1 MKRRRAC
8 HSVVPIVDMKSD
20 RDFYSFLALLSSL
33 FFSVVFIS
41 VFLCALCGCFIL
53 FSCCF
58 VFFVVIIFSC
68 LGLMQLADSFVFLRF
83 YLFIFSQ
90 KLTIFPHLKN
100 CTAKGRSMKIL
111 SKYILREHA
120 GPFILSVMVITFIM
134 LLDRVLDLLNLII
147 TKHLDIWTTTQVF
160 VLSLPFMLALAIP
173 MAVLVA
179 TIMAFGRLSSDN
191 EITAF
196 KANGINIYSMMKPV
210 VIVAV
215 LISIFMIYF
224 NDHILPESN
233 YALKNLLIKI
243 SARRPTS
250 ELKPGLFT
258 ELKDYNFYFHDKSE
272 DGKRYNE
279 IVIYD
284 KNNGKY
290 PKTITSE
297 YGNIELFN
305 GGNSLNATLYNGLIH
320 EISKDD
326 PQDYTTIVFKK
337 YMIKIPD
344 LGIGVS
350 EAHLAQRG
358 DREMSSSDMKK
369 HIEELD
375 VQRQEKIKEKQK
387 YENQLTL
394 INENPEEGDNKEIS
408 KLKHLIGVR
417 DQRIYSL
424 SREISKYQVEVD
436 KKYSIAFACLV
447 FILIGAPIGMM
458 TRTNSVGMGFTVS
471 SLVFVVYYVS
481 LFAGEELA
489 DKMIIS
495 PFIGMWISNIIFT
508 IAGIYLVIYS
518 MRERKIIHLER
529 IKNIFKRKQKIEA
542 SYENN

>member
-1 MKRRRAC
+1 MKL
-8 HSVVPIVDMKSD
+8 SD
-20 RDFYSFLALLSSL
+20 
-33 FFSVVFIS
+33 
-41 VFLCALCGCFIL
+41 G
-53 FSCCF
+53 
-58 VFFVVIIFSC
+58 
-68 LGLMQLADSFVFLRF
+68 FVFLRF

-147 TKHLDIWTTTQVF
+147 TKHLDIWTTTQIF

-196 KANGINIYSMMKPV
+196 KASGINIYSMMKPV

-305 GGNSLNATLYNGLIH
+305 GGNSLHATLFNGLIH

-337 YMIKIPD
+337 YLIKIPD

-369 HIEELD
+369 HIKELD
-375 VQRQEKIKEKQK
+375 TKRQEKIKEKQK
-387 YENQLTL
+387 YETQLSA
-394 INENPEEGDNKEIS
+394 IDENPEEGDNKEIS

-436 KKYSIAFACLV
+436 KKYSIAFACIV

-529 IKNIFKRKQKIEA
+529 IKNIFKRKIEA

>member
-1 MKRRRAC
+1 
-8 HSVVPIVDMKSD
+8 
-20 RDFYSFLALLSSL
+20 
-33 FFSVVFIS
+33 
-41 VFLCALCGCFIL
+41 
-53 FSCCF
+53 
-58 VFFVVIIFSC
+58 
-68 LGLMQLADSFVFLRF
+68 
-83 YLFIFSQ
+83 
-90 KLTIFPHLKN
+90 
-100 CTAKGRSMKIL
+100 MKIL
-111 SKYILREHA
+111 SRYILKEHA
-120 GPFILSVMVITFIM
+120 GPFTLAVIVITFIM

-147 TKHLDIWTTTQVF
+147 TKHLDLWTTTRVF

-196 KANGINIYSMMKPV
+196 KASGINIYSMMKPV
-210 VIVAV
+210 VIGAM
-215 LISIFMIYF
+215 LISLFMIYF

-258 ELKDYNFYFHDKSE
+258 ELKDYNFYFHDKTE
-272 DGKRYNE
+272 DGEQYND

-284 KNNGKY
+284 KSNGNY
-290 PKTITSE
+290 PRTISAD
-297 YGNIELFN
+297 YGKIDLYN

-320 EISKDD
+320 EISNDD
-326 PQDYTTIVFKK
+326 PEDYTTIVFKE
-337 YMIKIPD
+337 YQIKIPD

-358 DREMSSSDMKK
+358 DREMSSYHMKE
-369 HIEELD
+369 HIKEVD
-375 VQRQEKIKEKQK
+375 VKRQEKLADLNKYTAALAALNEDPKSEDDKER
-387 YENQLTL
+387 N
-394 INENPEEGDNKEIS
+394 
-408 KLKHLIGVR
+408 KLKHLIEVNK
-417 DQRIYSL
+417 QRVYSMN
-424 SREISKYQVEVD
+424 REISKYQVEID

-447 FILIGAPIGMM
+447 FILIGAPVGMM
-458 TRTNSVGMGFTVS
+458 TRTNSVGMSFIVS

-508 IAGIYLVIYS
+508 IVGIYLVIYS
-518 MRERKIIHLER
+518 MRERKIIHIER
-529 IKNIFKRKQKIEA
+529 IKNIFKRKKN
-542 SYENN
+542 SYS

>member
-1 MKRRRAC
+1 
-8 HSVVPIVDMKSD
+8 
-20 RDFYSFLALLSSL
+20 
-33 FFSVVFIS
+33 
-41 VFLCALCGCFIL
+41 
-53 FSCCF
+53 
-58 VFFVVIIFSC
+58 
-68 LGLMQLADSFVFLRF
+68 
-83 YLFIFSQ
+83 
-90 KLTIFPHLKN
+90 
-100 CTAKGRSMKIL
+100 MKIL

-120 GPFILSVMVITFIM
+120 GPFVLSVIVITFIM

-196 KANGINIYSMMKPV
+196 KASGINIYRMMKPV
-210 VIVAV
+210 VIVAI
-215 LISIFMIYF
+215 LISLFMIYF
-224 NDHILPESN
+224 NDYILPESN
-233 YALKNLLIKI
+233 FRLKNLLIKI
-243 SARRPTS
+243 STRRPTS

-258 ELKDYNFYFHDKSE
+258 ELKDYNFYYHDKFE
-272 DGKRYNE
+272 GGEKFNN

-290 PKTITSE
+290 PRTITAE

-305 GGNSLNATLYNGLIH
+305 GGNSLYATLYNGLIH

-326 PQDYTTIVFKK
+326 PQDYTTIVFKE
-337 YMIKIPD
+337 YRIKIPD

-358 DREMSSSDMKK
+358 DREMSSSHMKK
-369 HIEELD
+369 HVAELD
-375 VQRQEKIKEKQK
+375 TKRQGKIKEKNK
-387 YENQLTL
+387 YEVQLAEITD
-394 INENPEEGDNKEIS
+394 NPQEGDNEERN

-424 SREISKYQVEVD
+424 SREISKYQVEID

-458 TRTNSVGMGFTVS
+458 TRTNSVGMSFIVS

-508 IAGIYLVIYS
+508 IAGVYLVIYS
-518 MRERKIIHLER
+518 MRERKIIHIER
-529 IKNIFKRKQKIEA
+529 FKNIFKRKQKTE
-542 SYENN
+542 SSDENN

>member
-1 MKRRRAC
+1 
-8 HSVVPIVDMKSD
+8 
-20 RDFYSFLALLSSL
+20 
-33 FFSVVFIS
+33 
-41 VFLCALCGCFIL
+41 
-53 FSCCF
+53 
-58 VFFVVIIFSC
+58 
-68 LGLMQLADSFVFLRF
+68 
-83 YLFIFSQ
+83 
-90 KLTIFPHLKN
+90 
-100 CTAKGRSMKIL
+100 MKIL

-120 GPFILSVMVITFIM
+120 GPFVLSVVVITFIM

-147 TKHLDIWTTTQVF
+147 TKHLDLWTTTQVF
-160 VLSLPFMLALAIP
+160 ILSLPFMLALAIP

-196 KANGINIYSMMKPV
+196 KASGINIYRMMKPV
-210 VIVAV
+210 VIVAI
-215 LISIFMIYF
+215 LISLFMIYF

-233 YALKNLLIKI
+233 FKLKNLLIKI
-243 SARRPTS
+243 STRRPTS

-258 ELKDYNFYFHDKSE
+258 ELKDYNFYYHDKSE
-272 DGKRYNE
+272 DNDKYND

-284 KNNGKY
+284 KSNGKY
-290 PKTITSE
+290 PRTITAA

-305 GGNSLNATLYNGLIH
+305 GGNSLFATLYNGLIH
-320 EISKDD
+320 EISNDD
-326 PQDYTTIVFKK
+326 PQDYTSIAFKK

-358 DREMSSSDMKK
+358 DREMSSSDMKL
-369 HIEELD
+369 HIED
-375 VQRQEKIKEKQK
+375 IDSQRQEKINDKQK
-387 YENQLTL
+387 YEKQLL
-394 INENPEEGDNKEIS
+394 AMEENPEQGTQEEKN
-408 KLKHLIGVR
+408 KLKHLINVR

-458 TRTNSVGMGFTVS
+458 TRTNSVGMGFVVS

-495 PFIGMWISNIIFT
+495 PFISMWLSNIIFT
-508 IAGIYLVIYS
+508 LAGVYLVIYS
-518 MRERKIIHLER
+518 MRERKVIHIEKF
-529 IKNIFKRKQKIEA
+529 KNFFKRKKKAET
-542 SYENN
+542 SHENN

>member
-1 MKRRRAC
+1 
-8 HSVVPIVDMKSD
+8 
-20 RDFYSFLALLSSL
+20 
-33 FFSVVFIS
+33 
-41 VFLCALCGCFIL
+41 
-53 FSCCF
+53 
-58 VFFVVIIFSC
+58 
-68 LGLMQLADSFVFLRF
+68 
-83 YLFIFSQ
+83 
-90 KLTIFPHLKN
+90 
-100 CTAKGRSMKIL
+100 MKIL

-147 TKHLDIWTTTQVF
+147 TKHLDLWTTTQVF

-196 KANGINIYSMMKPV
+196 KASGINIYRMMKPV
-210 VIVAV
+210 VIVAI
-215 LISIFMIYF
+215 LISLFMIYF

-233 YALKNLLIKI
+233 FKLKNLLIKI
-243 SARRPTS
+243 STRRPTS

-258 ELKDYNFYFHDKSE
+258 ELKDYNFYYHDKSE
-272 DGKRYNE
+272 DGEKYND

-284 KNNGKY
+284 KSNGKY
-290 PKTITSE
+290 PRTITSE

-305 GGNSLNATLYNGLIH
+305 GGNSLYATLYNGLIH

-358 DREMSSSDMKK
+358 DREMSSTDMKL
-369 HIEELD
+369 HIEDLD
-375 VQRQEKIKEKQK
+375 SQRQEKIKDKQK
-387 YENQLTL
+387 YEDQLL
-394 INENPEEGDNKEIS
+394 AMEENPEQGTLAEKN
-408 KLKHLIGVR
+408 KLKHLIEVR
-417 DQRIYSL
+417 NQRIYSL
-424 SREISKYQVEVD
+424 SREISKYQVEID

-458 TRTNSVGMGFTVS
+458 TRTNSVGMGFIVS
-471 SLVFVVYYVS
+471 SLVFVVYYIS

-508 IAGIYLVIYS
+508 IAGVYLVIYS
-518 MRERKIIHLER
+518 MRERKIIHIEK
-529 IKNIFKRKQKIEA
+529 IKDFFKRKQNKES